1 MTDPQTIASVV
12 ASAAERLAAVSESPR
27 LDAELLVARAIDMP
41 RAYLFAHPEDVLDA
55 DAGARLEET
64 LRRRIAGEPLAYIT
78 GTREFWSLELMV
90 TPATLVPRPET
101 ELLVE
106 LALRQLP
113 RRAAARV
120 LDLGT
125 GSGAV
130 ALAIAGE
137 RPNCAVTA
145 IDTSRDALAVAE
157 QNVRHLELG
166 NVRCLVGDW
175 TQPVRGERFELIVS
189 NPPYVAQ
196 GDPALQALRA
206 EPASA
211 LVAGADGLDAIRV
224 IARDCVGIIAPQGLL
239 LIEHGAD
246 QEGGVRAVLEANGWE
261 GIACHRDYAGHPRV
275 TSARAPAGQ
284 GQANCGK

>member
-1 MTDPQTIASVV
+1 MTDPLTIATVV
-12 ASAAERLAAVSESPR
+12 ASATDRLAAVSESPR

-55 DAGARLEET
+55 GARKRLEDT
-64 LRRRIAGEPLAYIT
+64 LRRRIAGEPMAYIT

-106 LALRQLP
+106 LALRELP
-113 RRAAARV
+113 RRSDACV
-120 LDLGT
+120 LDIGT
-125 GSGAV
+125 GSGAIAV
-130 ALAIAGE
+130 AIAKE
-137 RPNCAVTA
+137 RPNCTVTA
-145 IDTSRDALAVAE
+145 TDASSDALAVAR
-157 QNVRHLELG
+157 QNARHLELG
-166 NVRCLVGDW
+166 NVRCLPGDW

-211 LVAGADGLDAIRV
+211 LAAGADGLDAIRV
-224 IARDCVGIIAPQGLL
+224 LARDCADIIAPGGLL
-239 LIEHGAD
+239 LIEHGAE
-246 QEGGVRAVLEANGWE
+246 QEEGVRRILAASGWQQ
-261 GIACHRDYAGHPRV
+261 IDCHRDFAGHPRV

-284 GQANCGK
+284 GQANCDK